1 MFNKGRWA
9 RFVLGVFCWFGF
21 VFLKISFGISLT
33 NQVALKEP
41 LEKNAA
47 CKRQRQINSDQENPK
62 NVWFHRI
69 LFLSERRPQKHP
81 PSSLPA
87 CQYVQ
92 TDQGVEQSSSSSEV
106 VLGNLAPF
114 QGSRA
119 MCKKVSS
126 WHILSDKTV
135 SKTFFRKSERAVI
148 SCAQNFCSQLMTL
161 RNFHVLFEI

>member
-1 MFNKGRWA
+1 MVWFFLRGV
-9 RFVLGVFCWFGF
+9 VLWFWFCF
-21 VFLKISFGISLT
+21 FLKISFSISLI
-33 NQVALKEP
+33 NQVALKDP

-47 CKRQRQINSDQENPK
+47 CKRQRQINSNQESPK

-106 VLGNLAPF
+106 ALGNLAPF

-126 WHILSDKTV
+126 WHVLSDKAV
-135 SKTFFRKSERAVI
+135 SKTRKSERAVI
-148 SCAQNFCSQLMTL
+148 SCAQNFCSELMTL